1 MIAVLAIESPV
12 IFVPLSIVIPIVAGL
27 TPESVSVTFQVIVGL
42 LFVKYVPA
50 VGAVMAIIGA
60 TFSFTCKRKDVPRVA
75 SAASFVVMFP
85 ATSVAFTVL
94 RNNVRIDCTSS

>member
-60 TFSFTCKRKDVPRVA
+60 TFSFTCKRKDVQELHLF
-75 SAASFVVMFP
+75 ASFVVMFP
-85 ATSVAFTVL
+85 ATSVAFTV
-94 RNNVRIDCTSS
+94 TP

>member
-60 TFSFTCKRKDVPRVA
+60 TFSLLVNVK
-75 SAASFVVMFP
+75 MFQELHLP
-85 ATSVAFTVL
+85 
-94 RNNVRIDCTSS
+94 